1 MGRDG
6 RARPYWVTIE
16 MFGPDITSGFV
27 PKRET
32 HIFSCDSSIP
42 HLIQTDGFWSHLFI
56 IFFCPIRNVANS

>member
-16 MFGPDITSGFV
+16 MFGPDIQV
-27 PKRET
+27 APKRAI

-42 HLIQTDGFWSHLFI
+42 HLIQTDGFWSHLFVT
-56 IFFCPIRNVANS
+56 FYIRGILRLSH